1 MSLWEVCF
9 VYNKS
14 DWGDQNL
21 FTHAHFLSA
30 RSERS
35 RRSYWK
41 SL

>member
-1 MSLWEVCF
+1 MEEGFTV
-9 VYNKS
+9 VET
-14 DWGDQNL
+14 

-41 SL
+41 K